1 MRRQVLTRGLDFAT
15 VHGKHD
21 PGTPI
26 QEALGDTFADETDC
40 LTGKTA
46 EVHFIFMVIDLNFLE
61 EDCYS
66 LDWLLA
72 ERALGCGELE
82 GVGDLVA
89 EVADDECVAAGVFG
103 KDTGLL
109 LGIVEEASG
118 FVSIGINLGIWGT
131 NTISRMC

>member
-1 MRRQVLTRGLDFAT
+1 MLTRGLDFAT
-15 VHGKHD
+15 VHGKHNA
-21 PGTPI
+21 GTPI

-46 EVHFIFMVIDLNFLE
+46 EVHLILVGVDLYFLE

-89 EVADDECVAAGVFG
+89 EVANDECVAAGVFG

-109 LGIVEEASG
+109 LGVVEEASC
-118 FVSIGINLGIWGT
+118 FVSI
-131 NTISRMC
+131 